1 VDTLSMATIE
11 SHNPRTGLVAG
22 YVAETP
28 LADVDA
34 AALRAAA
41 AAPSV
46 ADASPATRSSW
57 LRAVADALEAHQ
69 EELVA
74 VADAETALGASRL
87 ESEVARTAA
96 QLRHYADVAAE
107 GSWLGATVDR
117 PSGADTPEL
126 RRLNVPV
133 GPVAVLGSSNFPL
146 AFGIVGNDTGSAIAA
161 GCPVIAK
168 AHPAHP
174 QLDVL
179 LTEIAI
185 SALDEGGAPSGT
197 LGVVHGFSAG
207 QQLVMHPS
215 TAAVAFTGSQA
226 GGFAL
231 CRLAASRNVIIPV
244 FAEMGSLNPL
254 VVTPAAAAARTEE
267 IARGFVDSLT
277 LGMGQYCTKPGL
289 LLVPS
294 GHGLVAAV
302 TSAFEAAAPAG
313 WLLTQPIATSYAVG
327 VGRLLEGGGRLLA
340 AIPAVQGGWAASPTL
355 VAATPDQIVYD
366 VAFSEEYFGPV
377 AVVCEYGSEQELER
391 VLAALP
397 GSLVAAVHGELAD
410 DPLLAALTRRL
421 AHLAGRVV
429 VNGYPTGVVVG
440 WAQQHGGPWPATTA
454 PAATSV
460 GAGALAR
467 FVRPVAYQNAPAD
480 VLPPPIRD
488 DNPWRVPQRIDG
500 KVRRTGTRTRSAQ

>member
-1 VDTLSMATIE
+1 MKPLNLGKLAVSGAVLTCGTLISLAAHADPPIKDKLPTLRDVVVYDNEFATYTDKPPFVTVKWDHPLIKAVTFTGSERGGMALY
-11 SHNPRTGLVAG
+11 R
-22 YVAETP
+22 
-28 LADVDA
+28 
-34 AALRAAA
+34 R
-41 AAPSV
+41 
-46 ADASPATRSSW
+46 
-57 LRAVADALEAHQ
+57 
-69 EELVA
+69 
-74 VADAETALGASRL
+74 
-87 ESEVARTAA
+87 A
-96 QLRHYADVAAE
+96 QLRPD
-107 GSWLGATVDR
+107 
-117 PSGADTPEL
+117 P
-126 RRLNVPV
+126 
-133 GPVAVLGSSNFPL
+133 
-146 AFGIVGNDTGSAIAA
+146 
-161 GCPVIAK
+161 
-168 AHPAHP
+168 
-174 QLDVL
+174 
-179 LTEIAI
+179 
-185 SALDEGGAPSGT
+185 
-197 LGVVHGFSAG
+197 
-207 QQLVMHPS
+207 
-215 TAAVAFTGSQA
+215 
-226 GGFAL
+226 
-231 CRLAASRNVIIPV
+231 IPV

-340 AIPAVQGGWAASPTL
+340 AIPAVEGGWAASPTL

-377 AVVCEYGSEQELER
+377 ALVCEYGSEQELER

-410 DPLLAALTRRL
+410 DPLLAALTRRLAAQDVRPRGEVGL

-500 KVRRTGTRTRSAQ
+500 KVRRTGTRTRSAR